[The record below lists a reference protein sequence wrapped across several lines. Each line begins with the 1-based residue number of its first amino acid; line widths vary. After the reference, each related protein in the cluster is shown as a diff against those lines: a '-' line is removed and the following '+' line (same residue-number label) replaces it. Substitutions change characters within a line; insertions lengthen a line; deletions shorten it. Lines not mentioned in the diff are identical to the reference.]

1 MSFFQTLVSIKNSFS
16 RMHGD
21 DFYCPMVSFYV
32 EYGVYNIGVAN
43 GLFKGM
49 TGVSGNSVS

>member
-21 DFYCPMVSFYV
+21 DFYL

>member
-16 RMHGD
+16 RMNGD
-21 DFYCPMVSFYV
+21 DFYCPMVSFYL